1 MAGFFFEFEAVRTA
15 SSDRG
20 SSCVDAVVA
29 MLLRVDGVVM
39 IIREST
45 RLAREYRDSV
55 VPTQGHRGLR
65 VPGQARAPRVPRF
78 ETWALHLALGP
89 DKRCLRQHGQ
99 DVRQDENS
107 GSGGRIF

>member
-1 MAGFFFEFEAVRTA
+1 MMAVGGFIFDSEPIRTA

-45 RLAREYRDSV
+45 RLLREYRDGV

-65 VPGQARAPRVPRF
+65 VSR
-78 ETWALHLALGP
+78 ETSA
-89 DKRCLRQHGQ
+89 
-99 DVRQDENS
+99 
-107 GSGGRIF
+107 